1 MPNKKLSTQYLNSN
15 LPSGRYYDDSGT
27 GLHIYARKSGSKSLS
42 LLDLAKKISSRCK
55 VLFGYEPK
63 LIQNQESDKKTND
76 GLNYNCKDF
85 KGLNIFSE
93 KTLED
98 EIDELLKFC
107 KKIF

>member
-1 MPNKKLSTQYLNSN
+1 MNV
-15 LPSGRYYDDSGT
+15 G
-27 GLHIYARKSGSKSLS
+27 IEKSLS
-42 LLDLAKKISSRCK
+42 LLDLAKKISNRCK

-85 KGLNIFSE
+85 KGLNISSE

-107 KKIF
+107 KNFF